1 MGDIFS
7 SVLSLFVNRKPGSV
21 ISAYAILFVVFF
33 IFGGINHYSV
43 ISRIDTYFTTGN
55 MVRIAEAKQLY
66 KDNPKAVAVLDDM
79 LANEI
84 RHKTVLESFWEE
96 LFSLNE
102 DPINK
107 RIPIFNTFS
116 TVGFFIIFML
126 PLLIWTFIKDTLKGK
141 TSLTVEILSILT
153 VVASLFVFV
162 WAFRWVTW
170 NIPTIFGCNGYNY
183 AINGVIQIVLI
194 CLFSKYIQNSSKQK
208 K

>member
-1 MGDIFS
+1 MGEIFS
-7 SVLSLFVNRKPGSV
+7 SVLSLFVNRKPGSA

-33 IFGGINHYSV
+33 IFWGINHYSV

-66 KDNPKAVAVLDDM
+66 KDNPKVVAVLDDM

-126 PLLIWTFIKDTLKGK
+126 PLLIWTFINDTLKGK
-141 TSLTVEILSILT
+141 TLLTVEILSILT
-153 VVASLFVFV
+153 VVAILFVFV
-162 WAFRWVTW
+162 WVFRWVTW
-170 NIPTIFGCNGYNY
+170 NIPTICGCNGYNY
-183 AINGVIQIVLI
+183 TINGVIQIVLI
-194 CLFSKYIQNSSKQK
+194 RLFSKYIQNRNKQK